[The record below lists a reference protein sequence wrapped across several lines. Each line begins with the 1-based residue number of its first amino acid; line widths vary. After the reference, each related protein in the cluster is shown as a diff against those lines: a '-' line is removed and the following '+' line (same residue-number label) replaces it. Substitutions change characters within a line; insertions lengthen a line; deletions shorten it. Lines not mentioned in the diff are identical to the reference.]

1 LKNIYSKMNVNER
14 HEQIIRLLEVDGSLK
29 SSRLAAEFSVTN
41 ETIRKDLE
49 HLEKSKR
56 LLRVHGGATRI
67 SDTRHDMPLPARE
80 ALRRYEKAAVAMA
93 AIQLIEPGD
102 TVFFDA
108 SSTVLAMADH
118 LPEMPITVLTN
129 AHHVI
134 VVLGG
139 RTHCDLICTGGH
151 YEERSRSYVGAM
163 AEDALKRFVIK
174 WLFLGVDGLHHVVG
188 ASEVNPGQAV
198 LKERLIARA
207 ENVCV
212 VCDSSKLERKSPF
225 IFASSHQI
233 DVLVTDDRADEA
245 IVRHYETEG
254 VRVIK
259 AELADLRSSV

>member
-1 LKNIYSKMNVNER
+1 MNIEQR
-14 HEQIIRLLEVDGSLK
+14 HQRILHLLEAEGTLRST
-29 SSRLAAEFSVTN
+29 RLAAEFAVTN

-49 HLEKSKR
+49 QLEVGNQ
-56 LLRVHGGATRI
+56 LLRVHGGAIRL

-80 ALRRYEKAAVAMA
+80 AQSRYEKAEVAKA

-108 SSTVLAMADH
+108 SSTVLAMAEH
-118 LPEMPITVLTN
+118 LPDMPVTVLTN

-139 RTHCDLICTGGH
+139 RAQCDLICTGGN
-151 YEERSRSYVGAM
+151 YEERSRSYVGAI

-174 WLFLGVDGLHHVVG
+174 WLFLGVDGLHHVIG
-188 ASEVNPGQAV
+188 ASEVNPGHAV

-225 IFASSHQI
+225 IFASSQHI
-233 DVLVTDDRADEA
+233 DVLVTDSRADAATVRLYEA
-245 IVRHYETEG
+245 EG
-254 VRVIK
+254 MRVIL
-259 AELADLRSSV
+259 AELA

>member
-1 LKNIYSKMNVNER
+1 MTVDQR
-14 HEQIIRLLEVDGSLK
+14 HERILRLLEAEGVLK
-29 SSRLAAEFSVTN
+29 SHRLAAEFSVTN
-41 ETIRKDLE
+41 ETIRKDLA
-49 HLEKSKR
+49 HLEKTER
-56 LLRVHGGATRI
+56 ILRVHGGAKRI
-67 SDTRHDMPLPARE
+67 SNTRHDMPLPARE
-80 ALRRYEKAAVAMA
+80 AHRRYEKAEVAMA
-93 AIQLIEPGD
+93 AIKLIEPND

-139 RTHCDLICTGGH
+139 RAQCDLICTGGN
-151 YEERSRSYVGAM
+151 YEERSRSYVGAI

-174 WLFLGVDGLHHVVG
+174 WLFLGVDGLHHTVG

-212 VCDSSKLERKSPF
+212 VCDSFKLELKSPF
-225 IFASSHQI
+225 IFASLQQI
-233 DVLVTDDRADEA
+233 NVLVTDNRADPAIIRLYEA
-245 IVRHYETEG
+245 EG
-254 VRVIK
+254 IRVIQ
-259 AELADLRSSV
+259 AELQDTGSTSI

>member
-1 LKNIYSKMNVNER
+1 MNIEQR
-14 HEQIIRLLEVDGSLK
+14 HQRILHLLEAEGTLRST
-29 SSRLAAEFSVTN
+29 RLAAEFAVTN

-49 HLEKSKR
+49 QLEVGNQ
-56 LLRVHGGATRI
+56 LLRVHGGAIRL

-80 ALRRYEKAAVAMA
+80 AQSRYEKAEVAKA

-108 SSTVLAMADH
+108 SSTVLAMAEH
-118 LPEMPITVLTN
+118 LPDMPVTVLTN

-139 RTHCDLICTGGH
+139 RAQCDLICTGVN
-151 YEERSRSYVGAM
+151 YEERSRSYVGAI

-174 WLFLGVDGLHHVVG
+174 WLFLGVDGLHHVIG
-188 ASEVNPGQAV
+188 ASEVNPGHAV

-225 IFASSHQI
+225 IFASSQHI
-233 DVLVTDDRADEA
+233 DVLVTDSRADAATVRLYEA
-245 IVRHYETEG
+245 EG
-254 VRVIK
+254 MRVIL
-259 AELADLRSSV
+259 AELA